1 MSQQPTS
8 RSFNAGQRNEI
19 LDRGAAPFGALSQP
33 DGSQLGQRTDRLPE
47 SALDG
52 FQPGD
57 ESRRHCAHAGNQ
69 NSQFALGG
77 RNLDV
82 VWIGQHTVSL

>member
-1 MSQQPTS
+1 MLASGTKS
-8 RSFNAGQRNEI
+8 LIAGLRPSV
-19 LDRGAAPFGALSQP
+19 RFPR
-33 DGSQLGQRTDRLPE
+33 RTVPSWVKRADRLRQ

-57 ESRRHCAHAGNQ
+57 ERGRYRAHAGNQ
-69 NSQFALGG
+69 NSQFAFGG

-82 VWIGQHTVSL
+82 VLIGQMRSP